1 VHDDRLI
8 EIETRIAYQED
19 ALRTLSD
26 ALARQQLDLDRLQ
39 RLCQSLQSRLE
50 AGGDTVAPAS
60 LEEERPPHY

>member
-1 VHDDRLI
+1 MDDTRLI

-39 RLCQSLQSRLE
+39 RQCQSLQSRLE
-50 AGGDTVAPAS
+50 AGAETTAPAS
-60 LEEERPPHY
+60 LEEDRPPHY

>member
-1 VHDDRLI
+1 MDDDRLI

-39 RLCQSLQSRLE
+39 RLCQSLQSRLD
-50 AGGDTVAPAS
+50 AGGDTAAPAT

>member
-1 VHDDRLI
+1 MHDERLI

-50 AGGDTVAPAS
+50 AGGDTIAPVS
-60 LEEERPPHY
+60 LEDERPPHY

>member
-1 VHDDRLI
+1 MHDDRLI

-39 RLCQSLQSRLE
+39 RLCQSLQTRLE
-50 AGGDTVAPAS
+50 AGTDTVAPAT